1 MNYLPSTTIS
11 LSANLVD
18 LCGAFKAFL
27 EEIDA
32 ANALRLYQGEGLI
45 PYPTFEEFVAD
56 CAAAASIPNYKFSA
70 RLDELVAM
78 TLVFDEGDPDHG
90 IDLDKLLPLP
100 ASGFVS
106 EDEEVCVA
114 DETVAPWETEFGSF
128 VFGSSVKH

>member
-1 MNYLPSTTIS
+1 MNYLPSTNIS

-18 LCGAFKAFL
+18 LCGGFKAFL

-32 ANALRLYQGEGLI
+32 ANALRHYQGESLI

-56 CAAAASIPNYKFSA
+56 CTAAASIPNYKFSA

-78 TLVFDEGDPDHG
+78 TLVFDEGDPDDG
-90 IDLDKLLPLP
+90 LDLDKLLPLP
-100 ASGFVS
+100 GFVP

-114 DETVAPWETEFGSF
+114 EETMAPWETEFGSF
-128 VFGSSVKH
+128 VFGNSVKH

>member
-1 MNYLPSTTIS
+1 MNYHPSTTIS

-18 LCGAFKAFL
+18 LCGAFKAYL

-56 CAAAASIPNYKFSA
+56 CTAAASIPNYKFSA

-78 TLVFDEGDPDHG
+78 TLLFDEGDLDDGLH
-90 IDLDKLLPLP
+90 LDKLLPLP
-100 ASGFVS
+100 AFGLLS
-106 EDEEVCVA
+106 EDEEA
-114 DETVAPWETEFGSF
+114 STAEETTWETEFGSF
-128 VFGSSVKH
+128 VFGSAVKH